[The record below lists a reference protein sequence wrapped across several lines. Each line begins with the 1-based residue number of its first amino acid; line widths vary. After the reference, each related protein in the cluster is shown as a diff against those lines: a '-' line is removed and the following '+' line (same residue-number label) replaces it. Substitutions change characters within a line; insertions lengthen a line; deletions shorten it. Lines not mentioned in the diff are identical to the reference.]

1 MKCIIWTTNR
11 TGYPHSSWVTMQL
24 YSPFYPQIS
33 QDQRQVQADHR
44 WDTAREPPA
53 VFPEQRL
60 LETHLLKEEFAPQN
74 EVASIY
80 LKGGSTVTTSPFV
93 VGEAQAAKWNS
104 LLCTFQQCQ
113 GCNPAHLF
121 SYCQTNQPKVLGIFL
136 QNITIHKKQ
145 GKKNRSISKVCFS
158 TRHLLL
164 EAQLGVFFSLLKRC
178 LPSFN
183 LL

>member
-1 MKCIIWTTNR
+1 M
-11 TGYPHSSWVTMQL
+11 
-24 YSPFYPQIS
+24 
-33 QDQRQVQADHR
+33 
-44 WDTAREPPA
+44 AREPPA
-53 VFPEQRL
+53 VFPQQHL

-80 LKGGSTVTTSPFV
+80 LKGGITVTTSPFV

-104 LLCTFQQCQ
+104 LICTFQQCH
-113 GCNPAHLF
+113 GCNPAHLL

-145 GKKNRSISKVCFS
+145 GKKKWSISKVCFS

-164 EAQLGVFFSLLKRC
+164 EAQLGFFFLPFEKVPSQFQLTLKHHLLSNFAKHLDVHFRMLRC
-178 LPSFN
+178 FISVLRRKIQRSW
-183 LL
+183 LRRREK